1 MKKNEKRKNA
11 MYRNTAVQRIT
22 TLFKPKQWSSSVQY
36 VMCYSLQKPEKR
48 DLTAQHKYKHH
59 NAKQTKAA

>member
-1 MKKNEKRKNA
+1 